1 MNRLFLISVLLF
13 GCTPPTPDP
22 FIPPIIKSS
31 SLKNNVISKELLTE
45 YDIWEFL
52 KNEPKELEVIR
63 MFGAP
68 DSVWVSD
75 NQSYY
80 IMYYF
85 QLSLQD
91 YNFIEL
97 DTKSRKATGY
107 EWDE

>member
-1 MNRLFLISVLLF
+1 
-13 GCTPPTPDP
+13 
-22 FIPPIIKSS
+22 
-31 SLKNNVISKELLTE
+31 
-45 YDIWEFL
+45 
-52 KNEPKELEVIR
+52 
-63 MFGAP
+63 MFGPP

-85 QLSLQD
+85 QSSLQD

-97 DTKSRKATGY
+97 DTKSRKVTGY

>member
-1 MNRLFLISVLLF
+1 MNRLLLISILLF
-13 GCTPPTPDP
+13 GCTPPAPNP
-22 FIPPIIKSS
+22 FIPPILKDSS
-31 SLKNNVISKELLTE
+31 VKNDFINKELLTE

-52 KNEPKELEVIR
+52 KNEPIESEVIK
-63 MFGAP
+63 MLGSP

-75 NQSYY
+75 DQSYY

-85 QLSLQD
+85 HSVLQD

-97 DTKSRKATGY
+97 NTRFRKVTGY